1 MGFFRKAKD
10 LKSISNTFEVK
21 QEAISATD
29 ITPVI
34 DDRRVAAC
42 PYCGIELAKT
52 LGSATKC
59 KSCGNKMFVR
69 TDHRIEA
76 RLVVTQEEADQIDDA
91 NEAIAFGEYPAFKN
105 RVDES
110 YAKLRECFG
119 TQPSYSDVRWLMAN
133 EDILKY
139 SNQRDYGLLRNNYY
153 RMAEISQRNLH
164 STTCIS
170 MWLTVFYF
178 DQCEPNNMSGMA
190 DDPKSGISAWG
201 PVPTLRKGSLTEF
214 IDKVC
219 QSRGLTVEQAAM
231 EFEDQAERFRQTY
244 KMPRSWSDIWPKCL

>member
-1 MGFFRKAKD
+1 MGFFRKVKD
-10 LKSISNTFEVK
+10 LQSLNNTFKVSVETASEPYV
-21 QEAISATD
+21 A
-29 ITPVI
+29 PVI

-42 PYCGIELAKT
+42 PYCGVELAKT
-52 LGSATKC
+52 PGSATKC
-59 KSCGNKMFVR
+59 KSCGSKMFVR

-91 NEAIAFGEYPAFKN
+91 NEALAFGEYPAFKN

-110 YAKLRECFG
+110 YGKLRVRFG
-119 TQPSYSDVRWLMAN
+119 TEPSYSDVRWLMAN

-153 RMAEISQRNLH
+153 RMAEISQRNLN

-190 DDPKSGISAWG
+190 DDPKFGIKAWG

-214 IDKVC
+214 IEKVC
-219 QSRGLTVEQAAM
+219 ESRGLTVEQVAK
-231 EFEDQAERFRQTY
+231 EFEDQAERFRKNY
-244 KMPRSWSDIWPKCL
+244 KMPRAWSDIWPKCL